1 MGINDFFGLDRAIA
15 QPSPRVG
22 LPLQTCTWLVIPAVQ
37 TDLVFIPIDHQNI
50 RRWFHAYIQSI
61 PKKSFVKTTE
71 VTLAK
76 TGLSKLFNC
85 F

>member
-37 TDLVFIPIDHQNI
+37 TDLVPIRVDHQNI
-50 RRWFHAYIQSI
+50 RRWFPAYIQSI
-61 PKKSFVKTTE
+61 SQKHFMKIAKDGLP
-71 VTLAK
+71 K
-76 TGLSKLFNC
+76 TGLSKFI
-85 F
+85 